1 MARVRHVAPG
11 RCANRAGRK
20 RFDGHGVPI
29 DPRELDFES
38 GAVAVDVH
46 DHAYVACLEAGL
58 GNGSGQND
66 DVVFADHGFEPGCG

>member
-1 MARVRHVAPG
+1 
-11 RCANRAGRK
+11 
-20 RFDGHGVPI
+20 
-29 DPRELDFES
+29 
-38 GAVAVDVH
+38 VH